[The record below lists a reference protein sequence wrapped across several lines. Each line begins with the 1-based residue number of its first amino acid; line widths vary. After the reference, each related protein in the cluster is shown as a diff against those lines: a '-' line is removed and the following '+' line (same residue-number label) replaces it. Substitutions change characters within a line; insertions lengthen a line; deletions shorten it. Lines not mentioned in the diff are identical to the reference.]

1 MIRGALNMKKPR
13 PERRSWSI
21 RPDRVSALFVGAIL
35 CTLVVLTTSC
45 TAKSESETPT
55 AEVRQIVPVTKAGRA
70 DLTGDLVLT
79 AEFTPFQEVDLMSK
93 VTGYVRTI
101 SVDIGDRVRE
111 AQPLAS
117 LEIPEMQDD
126 LNRGAAGVDEASAEV
141 ATASDELQRAQ
152 TSHEL
157 AHLSYTRILDVSKK
171 EPGLVPQQELDEA
184 HSRDLVSEAQIA
196 TAKSSL
202 HTAEQ
207 RVRVAKA
214 EQGRSQTMQKYTT
227 ITAPFNGVV
236 TKRYANLGT
245 MVQAGSSPQAT
256 PVVRLSQNDQLRL
269 TLPVPESS
277 VSRVRVGEI
286 VDVRVPSVNRT
297 FRGRVARTA
306 EKVQSST
313 RTMDVEVDVPN
324 PELTLVPGMYAEVS
338 LRLDERAHVVAL
350 PPDAL
355 ERTATGAKVYSLS
368 QDNRVHIASVN
379 TGLEGNGLVEIV
391 SGLDEGALV
400 IVGRRAGLKEG
411 QVVDPKLSA
420 EGSK

>member
-1 MIRGALNMKKPR
+1 MIR
-13 PERRSWSI
+13 I
-21 RPDRVSALFVGAIL
+21 LFVVIL
-35 CTLVVLTTSC
+35 AALMILTTSC
-45 TAKSESETPT
+45 AAKSESETRT
-55 AEVRQIVPVTKAGRA
+55 VQVRQIVPVTKAGRA
-70 DLTGDLVLT
+70 NLTGDLVLT

-111 AQPLAS
+111 AQPLAA

-126 LNRGAAGVDEASAEV
+126 LTKGAASVDEALAEV
-141 ATASDELQRAQ
+141 ATATDELQRAQ

-157 AHLSYTRILDVSKK
+157 THLSYARILDVSKK

-202 HTAEQ
+202 RTAEQ
-207 RVRVAKA
+207 RVRVARA
-214 EQGRSQTMQKYTT
+214 DQGRSVTMQKYTT

-245 MVQAGSSPQAT
+245 LVQAGSSPQAI

-277 VSRVRVGEI
+277 VSRVRVGEV
-286 VDVRVPSVNRT
+286 VDVRVPSIDRT

-338 LRLDERAHVVAL
+338 LRLDERPHVIAL

-355 ERTATGAKVYSLS
+355 ERSAAGAKVYSLS
-368 QDNRVHIASVN
+368 KDNRIHIVSVN

-391 SGLDEGALV
+391 SGLEEGALV
-400 IVGRRAGLKEG
+400 VLGRRAGLKEG
-411 QVVDPKLSA
+411 EEVEPKLA
-420 EGSK
+420 PEGGK